1 MADRPL
7 RNFFRSLQTSIHPG
21 DREWTY
27 YVPNLPRDTL
37 VDPQGLVK
45 LVTVVSNRTKQSITL
60 RFDRAPANRILA
72 SDPAHRF
79 ILISFADFRLQCPR
93 GEGPAANTPGLA
105 TEPATTRESGDY
117 IVRLLRTGVILNGV
131 HYNFYGHSNSQLK
144 SKTCFLF
151 AGSKEE
157 ISRRIEALGDF
168 SKIKT
173 VAKKSKRIGLLFSS
187 ADMAM
192 ILDPSRCE
200 DFPDVQTKDY
210 IFTDGCGLISQH
222 LASQLVKQ
230 RNIVYRNQRYT
241 PSVFQ
246 IRYRGYKGVLMLE
259 PELSGQILVKF
270 RDSMKKFKGGD
281 DLSFSVVAYSK
292 VLQVLLGGYFGW
304 IMLINDLCPSAIRI
318 WEFER

>member
-1 MADRPL
+1 MTDRPL
-7 RNFFRSLQTSIHPG
+7 RNFNRSLQTSIHPG
-21 DREWTY
+21 DREWSY
-27 YVPNLPRDTL
+27 YVPHLPRDAL
-37 VDPQGLVK
+37 ANSHGLVK

-93 GEGPAANTPGLA
+93 GEGPAAAGASDHA

-117 IVRLLRTGVILNGV
+117 IVRLLRTGVVLNGV

-157 ISRRIEALGDF
+157 ISQKIESLGDF

-173 VAKKSKRIGLLFSS
+173 VAKKAKRIGLLFSS

-192 ILDPSRCE
+192 ILDPVRCE
-200 DFPDVQTKDY
+200 DIPDVQTKDY
-210 IFTDGCGLISQH
+210 IFTDGCGLISPH

-230 RNIVYRNQRYT
+230 RNIVFRNKRYI

-292 VLQVLLGGYFGW
+292 VLRNIVYFW
-304 IMLINDLCPSAIRI
+304 LNRAN
-318 WEFER
+318 